1 MLLNLIKVFTFLL
14 SNLFFIPIN
23 AQNNVLKINPLG
35 LLFNTLPIQY
45 ERVNSSRT
53 SIGVDVSLLRNEI
66 TYEATKKSDII
77 GIGFEAKYKI
87 GLDSKISMPRG
98 WYAAPLAGFGFAETT
113 INNITS
119 GANIINFG
127 LVAGHQ
133 WIFSEKSNGVALDI
147 NFGGHYINANTYG
160 SATGISMNGLQP
172 RIGLGIGYAF

>member
-1 MLLNLIKVFTFLL
+1 MNTFKFIVI
-14 SNLFFIPIN
+14 FFIFYSNIN
-23 AQNNVLKINPLG
+23 AQKNVIKVNPLG
-35 LLFNTLPIQY
+35 LLFNTLPVQY

-53 SIGVDVSLLRNEI
+53 SIGLDVSLLINEI
-66 TYEATKKSDII
+66 TYENTKKTDIF

-87 GLDSKISMPRG
+87 GLDSKISMPRD

-127 LVAGHQ
+127 LAAGHQ

-147 NFGGHYINANTYG
+147 NVGGHYINANTYG

-172 RIGLGIGYAF
+172 RIGVGVGYAF